1 MISTSADYYMHKT
14 SHIPTCIEVL
24 EHIHT
29 ILSVQCLRQQFI
41 LNLVRFCQIYLRNLV
56 WSGLVANAHL
66 KSW

>member
-14 SHIPTCIEVL
+14 RHIPTCIEVL

-29 ILSVQCLRQQFI
+29 ILSVQCLQQQFI
-41 LNLVRFCQIYLRNLV
+41 LKLVRFCQIYLRKLV
-56 WSGLVANAHL
+56 WSGLVWSAHL

>member
-41 LNLVRFCQIYLRNLV
+41 LNLVRFCQIYLRKLV
-56 WSGLVANAHL
+56 WSGIANAHF